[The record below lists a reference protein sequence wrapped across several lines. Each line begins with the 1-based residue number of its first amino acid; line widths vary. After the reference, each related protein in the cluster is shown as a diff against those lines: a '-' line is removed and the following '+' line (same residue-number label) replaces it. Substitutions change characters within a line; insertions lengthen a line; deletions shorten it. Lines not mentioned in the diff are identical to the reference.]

1 MIDVVVAFSSFN
13 FAGPSLIS
21 VFVFSA
27 VALISH
33 LPVIKK
39 SSQTISA
46 AEAATN
52 NQSDNKLRIHEHNIV
67 TTKILAMINATDLTT
82 IEVRDQYVK
91 PLILKILAK
100 TNLSRQA
107 STLLGIH
114 YCPTST
120 STADD
125 VHSATNKTSTCNDE
139 KVIGTLYQE
148 IELYKDEFTV
158 DDDGD
163 SSSQN
168 ANTYAQVGKSHIMML
183 LASCKI
189 LTTNLAH

>member
-1 MIDVVVAFSSFN
+1 MID
-13 FAGPSLIS
+13 
-21 VFVFSA
+21 
-27 VALISH
+27 
-33 LPVIKK
+33 
-39 SSQTISA
+39 
-46 AEAATN
+46 
-52 NQSDNKLRIHEHNIV
+52 
-67 TTKILAMINATDLTT
+67 ATDLTT
-82 IEVRDQYVK
+82 IEVRNQYVK
-91 PLILKILAK
+91 PLILRILAK
-100 TNLSRQA
+100 TNLSRQ

-120 STADD
+120 T
-125 VHSATNKTSTCNDE
+125 SASTCNDE

-158 DDDGD
+158 DDGGD

-168 ANTYAQVGKSHIMML
+168 ASTYAQVSKSHIMML